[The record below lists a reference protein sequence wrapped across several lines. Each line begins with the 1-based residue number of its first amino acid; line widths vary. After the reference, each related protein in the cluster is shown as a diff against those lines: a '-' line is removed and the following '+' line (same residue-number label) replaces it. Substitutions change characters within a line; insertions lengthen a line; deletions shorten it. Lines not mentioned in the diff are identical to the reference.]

1 MKARFCFTIIC
12 AAALLL
18 LASCKSHDDDPF
30 ADLSPTKKPPAEEKQ
45 KKSNSLLDQLD
56 FSGSERAKRKARLR
70 DVSRPLNDNSKEART
85 FPWRDAETRRSETL
99 HESLRET
106 DSAPV
111 YYDW

>member
-1 MKARFCFTIIC
+1 MKPVFCSAVIC
-12 AAALLL
+12 CAALLL
-18 LASCKSHDDDPF
+18 LASCKSNDDDPF
-30 ADLSPTKKPPAEEKQ
+30 ADLSPTKNPPAEEKQ
-45 KKSNSLLDQLD
+45 KKSGSLLDQLD

-106 DSAPV
+106 DSTPV